1 MLMEK
6 KLKKLK
12 KFKRIGLPD
21 IFPEGYGRQHN
32 MMARYK
38 IDFKGC
44 LSKIKKI
51 IK

>member
-21 IFPEGYGRQHN
+21 AFPEGYGRQHN
-32 MMARYK
+32 MMERYE

-44 LSKIKKI
+44 LNKVKKI